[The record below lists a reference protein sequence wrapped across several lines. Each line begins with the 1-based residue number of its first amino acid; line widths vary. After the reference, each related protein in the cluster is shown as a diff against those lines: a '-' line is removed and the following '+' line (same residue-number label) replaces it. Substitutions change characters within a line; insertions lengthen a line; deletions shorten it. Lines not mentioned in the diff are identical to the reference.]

1 MQSKINE
8 NKDQVKREEKLV
20 LEVYEDFT
28 TRQKARLPL
37 ERQWQLN
44 MNFLTGNQYQKVTS
58 HGEIADENK
67 TFFWQ
72 NRGVFNHIAP
82 IMETRLAK
90 LREVSPVI
98 SVRPKSDDD
107 KDVLDANLSEKLIEE
122 TFKVAGID
130 KTVKKVT
137 AWSETCGTGFYK
149 IVWNNSGGQ
158 ELGKLDGQSVFEG
171 EVEIIPVSPFEIFPD
186 NLYVEDI
193 KDCNSI
199 IHARVMSTKDVF
211 NKYGVLVEG
220 EDVDVYDLTCL
231 EGNSIAKKKDK
242 SVIHDAVTVI
252 ERYEKPSKEMPDGR
266 LITIAGGKLL
276 YEGTLPYING
286 ERGSKTFPF
295 VKQNSIVNAG
305 RFFGY
310 SVIERLI
317 PVQRAFNAVK
327 NRKHEFLN
335 RLSMGVMMVEDGSI
349 DVDDLVEE
357 GLSPGKVLVY
367 RQGAK
372 TPEIMSETNMP
383 EDFTEEENKLINEFV
398 IISGVSDVTSSSAN
412 ASVSGSTALEI
423 LIEQDNSRMLPV
435 AQEIRECY
443 LEIARQ
449 TVRLYA
455 QFMAGAK
462 VIRRRD
468 AFGKI
473 KLFCVEKNALVS
485 DDVYLENENELLYS
499 NRQRKDMIFKL
510 YDSGILTDE
519 DGRLR
524 PSVKAKV
531 LSLLGYKDLDYA
543 KGLYQLHEE
552 KAQNENERMRREEVN
567 VDEIDDHAL
576 HVDEHIR
583 YALSEYNDMHEK
595 TKERFYAHVKAHR
608 QKLKENN
615 GENND
620 GTTNQ

>member
-1 MQSKINE
+1 
-8 NKDQVKREEKLV
+8 
-20 LEVYEDFT
+20 
-28 TRQKARLPL
+28 
-37 ERQWQLN
+37 
-44 MNFLTGNQYQKVTS
+44 
-58 HGEIADENK
+58 
-67 TFFWQ
+67 
-72 NRGVFNHIAP
+72 
-82 IMETRLAK
+82 
-90 LREVSPVI
+90 
-98 SVRPKSDDD
+98 
-107 KDVLDANLSEKLIEE
+107 
-122 TFKVAGID
+122 
-130 KTVKKVT
+130 
-137 AWSETCGTGFYK
+137 
-149 IVWNNSGGQ
+149 
-158 ELGKLDGQSVFEG
+158 
-171 EVEIIPVSPFEIFPD
+171 
-186 NLYVEDI
+186 
-193 KDCNSI
+193 
-199 IHARVMSTKDVF
+199 
-211 NKYGVLVEG
+211 
-220 EDVDVYDLTCL
+220 
-231 EGNSIAKKKDK
+231 
-242 SVIHDAVTVI
+242 
-252 ERYEKPSKEMPDGR
+252 MPDGR

-286 ERGSKTFPF
+286 ERASKTFPF

>member
-276 YEGTLPYING
+276 YEGNLPYING
-286 ERGSKTFPF
+286 ERASKTFPF

-449 TVRLYA
+449 TLRLYA

-531 LSLLGYKDLDYA
+531 LSLLGYKDLDY
-543 KGLYQLHEE
+543 KQ
-552 KAQNENERMRREEVN
+552 
-567 VDEIDDHAL
+567 
-576 HVDEHIR
+576 
-583 YALSEYNDMHEK
+583 
-595 TKERFYAHVKAHR
+595 
-608 QKLKENN
+608 
-615 GENND
+615 
-620 GTTNQ
+620 